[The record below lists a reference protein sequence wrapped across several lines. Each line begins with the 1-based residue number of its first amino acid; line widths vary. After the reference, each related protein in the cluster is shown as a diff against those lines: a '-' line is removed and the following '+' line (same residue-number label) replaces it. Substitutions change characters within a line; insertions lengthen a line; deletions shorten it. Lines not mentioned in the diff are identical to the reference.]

1 MKYTL
6 KTLDDKRI
14 EFVIQVEKK
23 EWDEALENAYKEN
36 KAKYNI
42 QGFRKGHAPR
52 KVIEKTYGDTVF
64 YDDAAS
70 SCFYRYY
77 FEALSKEKGVEPV
90 ASPEVA
96 INKID
101 DNGLELSVKVTPKP
115 EVKLGKY
122 KGLDIKAGKVSV
134 SKDEIDHELEHLRES
149 RVKFVS
155 VDREIKTGDTATI
168 DFSGSVDNVKF
179 EGGSATDY
187 DLEIGSKSFI
197 DNFEEQLVGLKKG
210 DKKNVEVKFP
220 ENYHVDNLKG
230 KPAIF
235 EVEIKDVKEKV
246 FPELNDKFADEVS
259 EFSTLEELRNDTER
273 KLLDRKEKEE
283 RSKQENKLI
292 DEIVDEATVEIPQI
306 MVDEQVED
314 YIKDFEYR
322 LSYQGLN
329 LDGYLRYAG
338 ITLDELKKSR
348 VDDAR
353 RTVKT
358 RLVLEKI
365 IVDEKL
371 DITDKELLE
380 KFNGIDSK
388 NKVKSLED
396 VRKTMG
402 EEQFNYFANSMLLN
416 KLMNFLKE
424 NNNLEGK
431 IEKEGKATSAKKTTT
446 SASSKKATT
455 SSGSKKTATGV
466 KKTSTK
472 KAESSK
478 EDKVKK
484 TTTTKKSSAKK

>member
-1 MKYTL
+1 M
-6 KTLDDKRI
+6 
-14 EFVIQVEKK
+14 
-23 EWDEALENAYKEN
+23 
-36 KAKYNI
+36 
-42 QGFRKGHAPR
+42 
-52 KVIEKTYGDTVF
+52 
-64 YDDAAS
+64 
-70 SCFYRYY
+70 
-77 FEALSKEKGVEPV
+77 
-90 ASPEVA
+90 
-96 INKID
+96 
-101 DNGLELSVKVTPKP
+101 
-115 EVKLGKY
+115 
-122 KGLDIKAGKVSV
+122 
-134 SKDEIDHELEHLRES
+134 
-149 RVKFVS
+149 S

-230 KPAIF
+230 KPAVF

-455 SSGSKKTATGV
+455 SVKKTATGV

-484 TTTTKKSSAKK
+484 ATTTKKSSAKK